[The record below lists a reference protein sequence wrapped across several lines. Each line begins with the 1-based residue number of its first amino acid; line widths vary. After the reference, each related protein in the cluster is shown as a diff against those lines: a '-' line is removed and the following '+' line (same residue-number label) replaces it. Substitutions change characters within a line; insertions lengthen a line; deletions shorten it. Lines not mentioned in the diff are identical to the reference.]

1 MTETATK
8 EIKRKIRFS
17 HYASCHYSTSQQ
29 PKDDSKFFWE
39 DSKLDEADPRASKK
53 PIASSDSRDFHDLLG
68 ALFDE
73 TLNAKDPFVPSKIQ
87 PPSRSRPAES
97 IIEKKLLELVEKGSY
112 KSKSPIPKVMEKPFF
127 RSGDEDVKEEDN
139 RTILDEVEPFDYNW
153 YKERIVN
160 DERVRMKEKE
170 MLIKESIVGSETV
183 YGVLDVISKEIDQA
197 SYPPYY
203 HSVVKT
209 ALEHTSRS
217 DPYLTLSIFE
227 QIKAKSIQ
235 SYIKGCTTETYNT
248 ILMMRWETWR
258 DVHGML
264 DLLEEMSLNGIK
276 VNSETRSIVGK
287 VVTEIEEEKD
297 IDYANKQGL
306 FWNMDERR
314 SCNIMKQMANKWLL
328 KK

>member
-1 MTETATK
+1 
-8 EIKRKIRFS
+8 
-17 HYASCHYSTSQQ
+17 
-29 PKDDSKFFWE
+29 
-39 DSKLDEADPRASKK
+39 
-53 PIASSDSRDFHDLLG
+53 
-68 ALFDE
+68 
-73 TLNAKDPFVPSKIQ
+73 
-87 PPSRSRPAES
+87 
-97 IIEKKLLELVEKGSY
+97 
-112 KSKSPIPKVMEKPFF
+112 MEKSFF

-139 RTILDEVEPFDYNW
+139 RTILDEIEPFDYNW

-183 YGVLDVISKEIDQA
+183 YGVLDVISKEIDRA

-203 HSVVKT
+203 HSIVKT
-209 ALEHTSRS
+209 ALEHTSRF

-248 ILMMRWETWR
+248 ILIMRWETWR

-297 IDYANKQGL
+297 IDYANNQGL